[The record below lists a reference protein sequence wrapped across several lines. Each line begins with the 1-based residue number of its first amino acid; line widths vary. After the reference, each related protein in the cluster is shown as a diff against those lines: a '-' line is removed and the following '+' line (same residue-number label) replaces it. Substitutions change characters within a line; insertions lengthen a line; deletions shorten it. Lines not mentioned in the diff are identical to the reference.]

1 MGQKKQNLM
10 TLDVILNKFDGL
22 IELSKI
28 ILVITTNHIEKL
40 DPALIRAG
48 RMDIKLELKN
58 TDLD

>member
-1 MGQKKQNLM
+1 M